1 MAETPAPA
9 KEKPPPK
16 PGLLAR
22 MFPPLAPE
30 QVALMAQY
38 KLPCC

>member
-22 MFPPLAPE
+22 ILLPSTPEDLA
-30 QVALMAQY
+30 LLTGF